1 MALQCACDC
10 CPGLAALLQPRPEL
24 SPFDE
29 EQGIAGTQPFYR
41 DLHAIPR
48 SSAPQHNSEAA
59 LAGSAAGHVLPAYAG
74 SAHPGKP
81 SMALQI
87 SPKLRGSLP
96 ILEEQQPLTRLEQFA
111 LPSVASLPPERHLQP
126 SAAALSLPVAPRTF
140 THRRELRQP
149 QLEQTYPSLAPFR
162 TSQQPYPHSISS
174 NPVSLP
180 QQQQQQQQ
188 PVPGMGLQSEAEYAC
203 SLPEGMAR
211 HERSASGQ
219 EQGLAMAEQVINA
232 YKLGLK
238 ISEALDKDTGIP
250 GTCLQASVRSKPIQ
264 PSIYPLHHSDA
275 WGRPFPVHVQTPVHS
290 QSLLACHLFS

>member
-1 MALQCACDC
+1 MTK
-10 CPGLAALLQPRPEL
+10 EET
-24 SPFDE
+24 SP
-29 EQGIAGTQPFYR
+29 
-41 DLHAIPR
+41 
-48 SSAPQHNSEAA
+48 
-59 LAGSAAGHVLPAYAG
+59 
-74 SAHPGKP
+74 
-81 SMALQI
+81 
-87 SPKLRGSLP
+87 
-96 ILEEQQPLTRLEQFA
+96 
-111 LPSVASLPPERHLQP
+111 PPNNHL
-126 SAAALSLPVAPRTF
+126 
-140 THRRELRQP
+140 
-149 QLEQTYPSLAPFR
+149 
-162 TSQQPYPHSISS
+162 
-174 NPVSLP
+174 
-180 QQQQQQQQ
+180 QQQQ